1 MSEDLGLFLD
11 ELLLSYIRVAG
22 IFFVG
27 GIALFNFTSLG
38 KQFSIISLTIALVL
52 LAAALIEYFYERNR
66 ISDLGFYPKK
76 VSDVLAF
83 IMIGIIIFIVWVI
96 WEVWWSHQV
105 SLSDI
110 AKEIE
115 HEVDV
120 TNEQLIAAIKELDEK
135 IIEGNQN
142 LVDTL
147 KGKGIN
153 ITKPISKIYKSVKKY
168 PIVLKSAG
176 IQDGMTKIASLAAVS

>member
-1 MSEDLGLFLD
+1 MSEDLGLILD
-11 ELLLSYIRVAG
+11 ELLLEYIRVAG

-27 GIALFNFTSLG
+27 GIALFNFTNLG
-38 KQFSIISLTIALVL
+38 KQFSIISLTIALIL
-52 LAAALIEYFYERNR
+52 LSVALIEYFFERHR

-83 IMIGIIIFIVWVI
+83 IMIGIIIFIAWVI
-96 WEVWWSHQV
+96 WEVWHSDQV

-147 KGKGIN
+147 KGKS
-153 ITKPISKIYKSVKKY
+153 ITRPISKITKNVKKY
-168 PIVLKSAG
+168 PIALKTAG
-176 IQDGMTKIASLAAVS
+176 MQDSMTKIASLAAVS